1 MATKV
6 IFNEVKPFIDT
17 CSTLGATGIEWEW
30 FKLWAANIGLTSYTI
45 ECKELADDA
54 FISYVNSQSNS
65 IGLGG
70 LFFKDDYYL
79 NYKTLAPVI
88 QSQLEIGIAT
98 SNSLSGKS
106 WSVLMSMDL
115 VIMFIFMIMLCG
127 VVFWYTEEYSQRM
140 FRGLARRTS
149 NFHEI
154 THSMYRMF

>member
-6 IFNEVKPFIDT
+6 IFNAVQPFIDS
-17 CSTLGATGIEWEW
+17 CSAAGATGIEYEW

-54 FISYVNSQSNS
+54 FISYVDGQSNS

-79 NYKTLAPVI
+79 NYKTLSPVI

-98 SNSLSGKS
+98 SNSLSGQS

-115 VIMFIFMIMLCG
+115 VIMYIFIIMLCG
-127 VVFWYTEEYSQRM
+127 VVFWYTEEYSQRCW
-140 FRGLARRTS
+140 GGKARRTS
-149 NFHEI
+149 LFHEI
-154 THSMYRMF
+154 THSMYRIF